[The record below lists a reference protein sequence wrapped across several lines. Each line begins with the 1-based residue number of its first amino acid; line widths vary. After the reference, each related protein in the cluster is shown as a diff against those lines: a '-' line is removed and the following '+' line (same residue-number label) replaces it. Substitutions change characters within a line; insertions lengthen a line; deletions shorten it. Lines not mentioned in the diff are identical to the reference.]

1 MSKPNN
7 LKKSLIF
14 NKGRQNYEY
23 PQSGYMESG
32 GAENMKDLIIDKDN
46 YLPKRCFTY

>member
-32 GAENMKDLIIDKDN
+32 GAENMKDDIKNSFDRN
-46 YLPKRCFTY
+46 SVHF